1 MGLYLYLLLL
11 LVIYV
16 VLIHNFLRNK
26 KFHTKIIIALSISL
40 IFISFFQ
47 NIKNNEG
54 YAVNQ
59 DLPKSFYILNSY
71 IDGDNLLI
79 LIKEKN
85 REPRLYRMKKNIDLN
100 RFIRKYNGLKKDG
113 QDVVVKKHS
122 SPNKDSLVMY
132 IESLQKKLPPK

>member
-1 MGLYLYLLLL
+1 MSLYLYLLLL
-11 LVIYV
+11 LIIYV

-40 IFISFFQ
+40 IFISLFQ

-54 YAVNQ
+54 YAVNE

-71 IDGDNLLI
+71 IDDDNLLI

-85 REPRLYRMKKNIDLN
+85 KEPRLYRMKKNIELN

-113 QDVVVKKHS
+113 QDVVVKKHN
-122 SPNKDSLVMY
+122 SPNKDSFGMY
-132 IESLQKKLPPK
+132 IESVQKKLPPQ